1 MISSKFAAF
10 LHYTFSE
17 QDLWMAASEHL
28 HYNKKHTVS
37 CFLSLPTVIIH
48 QFHSYTKILTIIP
61 FIPTPSFPYSRP
73 ESPHLLHFHPDS
85 YHPHPD
91 LRIPTLI
98 PRIPTLIL
106 RVPNLILRI
115 STQPDSHHSHPDST
129 HSHHSP
135 HSVPW
140 FPILASTDSRITKG
154 KMDGYLNFLL
164 IFHEHVQ

>member
-61 FIPTPSFPYSRP
+61 FSPTPSFPYSRP
-73 ESPHLLHFHPDS
+73 ESPHLLHFHP
-85 YHPHPD
+85 
-91 LRIPTLI
+91 
-98 PRIPTLIL
+98 
-106 RVPNLILRI
+106 VRI